1 MNSTLNALR
10 AGLSR
15 GWIEFTLSF
24 RSAQELFGY
33 LYMPLLFLGMAIAFN
48 STGMADDEGH
58 PIGAVVLS
66 GGAAFFLVMLGVTTV
81 LQVLANER
89 EDGTLLR
96 AKAVPRGLLGYT
108 VGKSVHVA
116 AMSVTAMALM
126 VVPGLLFVDGF
137 GFERWTDALI
147 LLWVCVL
154 GMLALAPIGAII
166 GSFITN
172 PRMGVTLAVL
182 PTILIVMASGLMFP
196 FEFMP
201 DWVQVVGQILPV
213 YWLGLGI
220 RAAMLPDSYAA
231 LELAGSWQL
240 PQVAG
245 VLAVWALVGLVAAQW
260 VLRRMAR
267 RESGSRVQAARE
279 EAMKRA

>member
-1 MNSTLNALR
+1 MNADLNAVR

-15 GWIEFTLSF
+15 GWIEFLLSF
-24 RSAQELFGY
+24 RNGQELFGY
-33 LYMPLLFLGMAIAFN
+33 LYMPILFVGMAITFD
-48 STGMADDEGH
+48 TVGLGDGE
-58 PIGAVVLS
+58 PVGAIVLS

-81 LQVLANER
+81 CQVLANER

-108 VGKSVHVA
+108 VAKSVHVA
-116 AMSVTAMALM
+116 TMSLTAMALI
-126 VVPGLLFVDGF
+126 VVPGLLFVEDF
-137 GFERWTDALI
+137 GFQDWTDLVT

-154 GMLALAPIGAII
+154 GMLALAPIGAIL

-172 PRMGVTLAVL
+172 PRVGLTLAML
-182 PTILIVMASGLMFP
+182 PTIAIIMVSGLVLP

-201 DWVQVVGQILPV
+201 GWVQALGQTLPV
-213 YWLGLGI
+213 YWLGLGV
-220 RAAMLPDSYAA
+220 RSAMLPEAHAA

-245 VLAVWALVGLVAAQW
+245 VLAVWALGGLVVAQW

>member
-1 MNSTLNALR
+1 MNADLNAVR

-15 GWIEFTLSF
+15 GWIEFLLSF
-24 RSAQELFGY
+24 RSGQELFGY
-33 LYMPLLFLGMAIAFN
+33 LYMPILFVGLAITFDTVGLG
-48 STGMADDEGH
+48 EGE
-58 PIGAVVLS
+58 PIGAIVLS

-81 LQVLANER
+81 FQILANER

-108 VGKSVHVA
+108 VAKSVHVA
-116 AMSVTAMALM
+116 AMSITAMALI
-126 VVPGLLFVDGF
+126 VVPGLLFVEGF
-137 GFERWTDALI
+137 GFQDWIDLVT

-154 GMLALAPIGAII
+154 GMLALAPIGAIL

-172 PRMGVTLAVL
+172 PRMGLTLAML
-182 PTILIVMASGLMFP
+182 PTIAIIMVSGLVLP

-201 DWVQVVGQILPV
+201 GWVQTIGQVLPV
-213 YWLGLGI
+213 YWLGLGV
-220 RAAMLPDSYAA
+220 RSAMLPEAHAA

-245 VLAVWALVGLVAAQW
+245 VLAVWALVGFVVAQW